1 MSGLITNLNLLQ
13 RTSINMIGFDFITGV
28 ELGFELLSGDSI
40 VTEDGEE
47 ANWAVQISLF
57 LVRIT
62 IVSF

>member
-1 MSGLITNLNLLQ
+1 
-13 RTSINMIGFDFITGV
+13 MIGFDFITGV
-28 ELGFELLSGDSI
+28 ELGFELLSGDNI

-47 ANWAVQISLF
+47 ANWAIQISLF

>member
-1 MSGLITNLNLLQ
+1 
-13 RTSINMIGFDFITGV
+13 MIGFDFITGV
-28 ELGFELLSGDSI
+28 EVGFELLSGDSI

-47 ANWAVQISLF
+47 ANWAIQISLF

>member
-1 MSGLITNLNLLQ
+1 
-13 RTSINMIGFDFITGV
+13 MIGFDFITGV
-28 ELGFELLSGDSI
+28 ELGFELLSGNSI

-47 ANWAVQISLF
+47 ANWAIQISLF

>member
-1 MSGLITNLNLLQ
+1 
-13 RTSINMIGFDFITGV
+13 MIGFDFITGV

-47 ANWAVQISLF
+47 ANWAILISLF

>member
-1 MSGLITNLNLLQ
+1 
-13 RTSINMIGFDFITGV
+13 MIGFDFITGV

-40 VTEDGEE
+40 MTEDGEE
-47 ANWAVQISLF
+47 ANWAIQISLF

>member
-1 MSGLITNLNLLQ
+1 
-13 RTSINMIGFDFITGV
+13 MIGFDFITGV
-28 ELGFELLSGDSI
+28 ELGFELLPGGSI

-47 ANWAVQISLF
+47 ANWSVQISWF

>member
-1 MSGLITNLNLLQ
+1 
-13 RTSINMIGFDFITGV
+13 MIGFDFITGV
-28 ELGFELLSGDSI
+28 EFGFELLSGDSI

-47 ANWAVQISLF
+47 ANWAIQISLF

>member
-1 MSGLITNLNLLQ
+1 
-13 RTSINMIGFDFITGV
+13 MIGFDIITGV

-47 ANWAVQISLF
+47 ANWAIQISVF

>member
-1 MSGLITNLNLLQ
+1 MLEDTHDDSLAMCGGHGRETNIDVLARDFNL
-13 RTSINMIGFDFITGV
+13 
-28 ELGFELLSGDSI
+28 
-40 VTEDGEE
+40 DGEE

>member
-1 MSGLITNLNLLQ
+1 
-13 RTSINMIGFDFITGV
+13 MIGIDFITRL
-28 ELGFELLSGDSI
+28 ELGFELLSVDSI

-47 ANWAVQISLF
+47 ANCAVQISLF

>member
-28 ELGFELLSGDSI
+28 ELGFELLSGNSI

-47 ANWAVQISLF
+47 ANWAIQISLF

>member
-1 MSGLITNLNLLQ
+1 MV
-13 RTSINMIGFDFITGV
+13 GFDFITGV